1 MTNNMTTFISIDPGL
16 NFCGISI
23 IHFRKTDQE
32 NGEFRVIDTI
42 LVKNARKFTDE
53 EKALENKLGN
63 RAVKVISIVN
73 TIRWLLDKY
82 EIDAIVIEAPFYN
95 ALTPMAYG
103 SLLEIIFAIKYSV
116 VVNTDLKFKLIEPLA
131 IKKIFTNISQAT
143 KEDMKKFLLAK
154 KNDKS
159 IILDKEVEE
168 LSEHEIDS
176 IAVGFV
182 YVLTELSG
190 GKNV

>member
-1 MTNNMTTFISIDPGL
+1 MTTFISIDPGL

-82 EIDAIVIEAPFYN
+82 DIDAIVIEAPFYN

-103 SLLEIIFAIKYSV
+103 SLLEIIFAIKYSI

-154 KNDKS
+154 KKDKS

>member
-1 MTNNMTTFISIDPGL
+1 
-16 NFCGISI
+16 
-23 IHFRKTDQE
+23 
-32 NGEFRVIDTI
+32 
-42 LVKNARKFTDE
+42 
-53 EKALENKLGN
+53 
-63 RAVKVISIVN
+63 
-73 TIRWLLDKY
+73 
-82 EIDAIVIEAPFYN
+82 
-95 ALTPMAYG
+95 
-103 SLLEIIFAIKYSV
+103 

-154 KNDKS
+154 KKDKS